1 MSLQD
6 VTRQQAKK
14 RAAARRLVAGQ
25 STLDKYLSPAS
36 KAAVDKQ
43 VQKQMAKL
51 SKAGTKTAGTCKLA
65 APAGKKR
72 TANTEG
78 QGGQQQAP
86 KKPRRQ
92 MVRLYPDSPE
102 PKSALQIRSPCRPS
116 PVDGDDVDTEDADFQ
131 PVKKARRTDK
141 QTKDLKAPR
150 ARKGH
155 GRNAAPSQA
164 NTVDGSGAKQTASFQ
179 DYSLCTSKS
188 KHGADDKSASAADL
202 SPSVKDALHSSTV
215 DSSTLM

>member
-6 VTRQQAKK
+6 VTKQQAKE

-43 VQKQMAKL
+43 VQKQMAKS
-51 SKAGTKTAGTCKLA
+51 SKAGAKAAGTSKLA
-65 APAGKKR
+65 APTGKKR
-72 TANTEG
+72 IADTEG

-86 KKPRRQ
+86 KRPRRQ

-102 PKSALQIRSPCRPS
+102 PGATRQARCPS
-116 PVDGDDVDTEDADFQ
+116 TIDGDDGDTEDADFQ
-131 PVKKARRTDK
+131 PVKKARKADK

-150 ARKGH
+150 AKKRH
-155 GRNAAPSQA
+155 GKNAAQSKA
-164 NTVDGSGAKQTASFQ
+164 DVVGGSDTKQTASFQ
-179 DYSLCTSKS
+179 DYSFCTTES
-188 KHGADDKSASAADL
+188 KHHDGADGKLASAADL
-202 SPSVKDALHSSTV
+202 SPSVKKA
-215 DSSTLM
+215 